1 MRTRQPFQRKPVHAA
16 RNQQSAFFGAE
27 AAAEHHPFFS
37 LPPTVQAQ
45 MENSLGTDFSGVKI
59 VPDSTTAVHIRA
71 NAFTQG
77 ETVHFAPGKYAPGTD
92 SGRELIGHE
101 LAHVVQQR
109 QGRVSPSLQGQGL
122 AINTDRSLEAEAD
135 RMGEAAAR
143 GETIP
148 APALAG
154 TGAASTPSVIQGDF
168 AVEPTVADPVV
179 QELTAEQVTRA
190 LRFDRIAFTDAD
202 EIAEV
207 RDVLGIAAEPAAVD
221 DDFVR
226 AVGRYQA
233 RYGLNQDGQLG
244 AATAGRLA
252 TELQA
257 EAAFVGADAET
268 STPEKMGLA
277 PAARRTALRGQVRRR
292 LGVLSHRGFVGD
304 RLNPAGIVSVREGD
318 AFGAAT
324 DRISNEYTGA
334 DGATADWLQF
344 AHVFVFG
351 FAPASNARV
360 NMLGNIATTSGPA
373 PLSQP
378 GAINWHV
385 DSLSAATPLYAAGG
399 GRNERVG
406 RSITVGDRPGGVTAN
421 AMAAGFSA
429 SQAPAL
435 NRVRFVAAF
444 ETYLVRN
451 NRIQYRVRWTATTH
465 FDVAAGAVTATR
477 GPFFETLDSGS
488 LSAIRAAQR
497 TALNARYPG
506 NGIL

>member
-1 MRTRQPFQRKPVHAA
+1 MRTRNPLQKKPVDAA
-16 RNQQSAFFGAE
+16 RNQQSAFFRAD
-27 AAAEHHPFFS
+27 AAAEHKFFS
-37 LPPTVQAQ
+37 LPSTVQAQ
-45 MENSLGTDFSGVKI
+45 MANSLGTDFSGVKI
-59 VPDSTTAVHIRA
+59 VPESPAAVQIRA

-109 QGRVSPSLQGQGL
+109 QGRVSPNVQRQGL
-122 AINTDRSLEAEAD
+122 AINTDRGLEAEAD
-135 RMGEAAAR
+135 RMGQAAAR

-148 APALAG
+148 APAVAG
-154 TGAASTPSVIQGDF
+154 TGPAATSVIQGDF

-179 QELTAEQVTRA
+179 QELTAAQVTRA
-190 LRFDRIAFTDAD
+190 LRFDRVAFTDAD

-207 RDVLGIAAEPAAVD
+207 RDVLGIAAEPAVVD
-221 DDFVR
+221 EDFVR

-233 RYGLNQDGQLG
+233 RYGLNQDGVLG

-257 EAAFVGADAET
+257 EATYVGADAET
-268 STPEKMGLA
+268 STPGKMGIA
-277 PAARRTALRGQVRRR
+277 PAARRMALRGQVRRR
-292 LGVLSHRGFVGD
+292 LGVLSHQGFVGD
-304 RLNPAGIVSVREGD
+304 RLNPAGIVSVREND

-324 DRISNEYTGA
+324 DRISIEYTGA
-334 DGATADWLQF
+334 GGATAEWLQF
-344 AHVFVFG
+344 IHSFVFG
-351 FAPASNARV
+351 FAPGSNARV
-360 NMLGNIATTSGPA
+360 NMAGNIATTSGQM

-385 DSLSAATPLYAAGG
+385 DSNSAATPFYAAGG
-399 GRNERVG
+399 FRNERVG
-406 RSITVGDRPGGVTAN
+406 RSITIGDRPGGTSGN
-421 AMAAGFSA
+421 ALAAGFSA

-435 NRVRFVAAF
+435 DRVRLVQAF

-451 NRIQYRVRWTATTH
+451 NRVEYRVSWSATTF
-465 FDVAAGAVTATR
+465 FDIATGAVTNTR
-477 GPFFETLDSGS
+477 GPIYNTLDSGS
-488 LSAIRAAQR
+488 IGTIRAAQR

-506 NGIL
+506 NGIR